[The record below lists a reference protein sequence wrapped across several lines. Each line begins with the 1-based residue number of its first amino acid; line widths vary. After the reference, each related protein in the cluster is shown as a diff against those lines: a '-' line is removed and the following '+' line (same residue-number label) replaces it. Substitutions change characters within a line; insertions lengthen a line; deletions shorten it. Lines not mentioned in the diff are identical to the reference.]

1 MLSRSTKLTL
11 EIVLTALGALAALFA
26 VGAWRLSEGPISLT
40 SLTPMLEKALSDSE
54 RFSVDVDDAVLAWG
68 GWKRTLDIR
77 VRGVTVVDKQGR
89 VIASVPEAAINLSGR
104 AVLAGMIAPTR
115 IDVIGARLALVRTQ
129 DGELRLQEDVKTE
142 PDAAAAKKEPDAEAG
157 GQDSL
162 VGILLEDLSKPPDP
176 DRVAGYLRQ
185 VNLVD
190 AEVEIRD
197 VRTGNVWR
205 APQAQFS
212 ATRDAAGVLAEM
224 SLRVDLG
231 GRVSRLE
238 ATGQYAS
245 ATGVIDLVA
254 TIADF
259 ELETLGMID
268 PELTRLGALK
278 VPFAGILNA
287 KMDKVGRLKG
297 LSFDLTGGAGKLIDK
312 EFYPG
317 GVTVRQMRLRGR
329 APEGLDGVQLE
340 QAMVDFGGPRLQLSG
355 RVEQLR
361 TAPRVQASVT
371 LSDVATNDL
380 RRLWPQGVARNPRTW
395 ITENLANG
403 KIEEAK
409 WDIAINSASPDFA
422 DIGVE
427 KIDGRLRFSG
437 VSVTYLAPMPAV
449 RDVDGSATMNADR
462 MDITIA
468 GGGLGNL
475 RVSESKIAITDFAA
489 KDQIASIE
497 VVVGGPLVE
506 MLRLA
511 DQKPLGFLAKI
522 GMTPEDFSGDA
533 ATRLALKFP
542 LLNTL
547 KVEQLNVTA
556 AAKAN
561 AVRMRNAVLGKDI
574 EDGTLTL
581 RLDDKGMDL
590 AGQVTFVGARGD
602 IELTRTFQATQAIVS
617 QTKAKIRLDS
627 AQRASLG
634 FDFRP
639 YADGPADIDL
649 VMIEQRNKRSD
660 VNLKL
665 GLDSAILAIAALDW
679 QKPAGQKAAAQMQL
693 RLIDQKLR
701 EISGVQVSAA
711 GLDLR
716 GKAQLAA
723 DGKTLTRFD
732 IDRALV
738 GLTDV
743 KGVIQRGGE
752 GWAVDISGP
761 AFDFGAV
768 LRDKSPASEER
779 PALAIKADIER
790 VHMSRAGALEK
801 VALEARRVGE
811 RWHTV
816 RFRGETEKKGN
827 APNQVRVSLETI
839 AGQQILDATADDGG
853 SLLKIFDVTPN
864 FVGGRLAI
872 NGKSDNAQPGQP
884 IAGKAVMSEFRVV
897 KAPLLARVLSVALLT
912 GIGDALRGEGIN
924 FSQLEADYV
933 FNDYVLEIKDGR
945 ASGSAIGITMKGK
958 VDLANDVIDATGT
971 LVPAYAVNSL
981 LGRIPLVGD
990 ILVPER
996 GGGLFAANYA
1006 VSGAIDDPKVS
1017 VNPLSTITP
1026 GFLRG
1031 LFGIF
1036 DGPGKSPTGFD
1047 TRPEPGSTGPAR

>member
-11 EIVLTALGALAALFA
+11 EIVLTALGVLTVLFA
-26 VGAWRLSEGPISLT
+26 VAAWRLSEGPISLT

-54 RFSVDVDDAVLAWG
+54 RFTVDVDDAVLAWG

-77 VRGVTVVDKQGR
+77 VRGVTVIDKQGR

-104 AVLAGMIAPTR
+104 ALLAGLVAPTR
-115 IDVIGARLALVRTQ
+115 IDVIGAKLALVRTE
-129 DGELRLQEDVKTE
+129 DGALRLQD
-142 PDAAAAKKEPDAEAG
+142 DGKKEPATEDKKEAEAEGG
-157 GQDSL
+157 GQASL
-162 VGILLEDLSKPPDP
+162 VAILIEDLSRPPDP

-185 VNLVD
+185 VNLLD
-190 AEVEIRD
+190 AEVDIRD
-197 VRTGNVWR
+197 VRTGSVWR

-231 GRVSRLE
+231 GRISRLE
-238 ATGQYAS
+238 ATGQYQTANG
-245 ATGVIDLVA
+245 TIDLVA

-259 ELETLGMID
+259 ELETLGMVD

-287 KMDKVGRLKG
+287 RMDTAGRLKA
-297 LSFDLTGGAGKLIDK
+297 LSFDLTGGAGRLIDK

-317 GVTVRQMRLRGR
+317 GITVRQMRLRGR
-329 APEGLDGVQLE
+329 APDGLDSVQIE
-340 QAMVDFGGPRLQLSG
+340 QATVDFGGPRLQLSG
-355 RVEQLR
+355 RLDQLR
-361 TAPRVQASVT
+361 SAPKVKANIVLT
-371 LSDVATNDL
+371 DVATNEL
-380 RRLWPQGVARNPRTW
+380 RRLWPQGVARNPRAW

-403 KIEEAK
+403 KVEEAR
-409 WDIAINSASPDFA
+409 WEIAISAPTPDFA
-422 DIGVE
+422 DIAVE

-437 VSVTYLAPMPAV
+437 VSVTYLAPMPPV
-449 RDVDGSATMNADR
+449 RDVVGSATMNADR
-462 MDITIA
+462 MDIAIT

-475 RVSESKIAITDFAA
+475 RVSESKIAITDFSA

-506 MLRLA
+506 TLRLA

-542 LLNTL
+542 LLNNL
-547 KVEQLNVTA
+547 KVEQLNVSA

-590 AGQVTFVGARGD
+590 AGQVTLVGSRGD
-602 IELTRTFQATQAIVS
+602 VELARTFQTNAAIVS

-627 AQRASLG
+627 AQRAALG

-639 YADGPADIDL
+639 YADGPVAIDL

-660 VNLKL
+660 VTLKL
-665 GLDSAILAIAALDW
+665 GLDGTALTLAALDW
-679 QKPAGQKAAAQMQL
+679 QKPAGTKAAAQMQL
-693 RLIDQKLR
+693 RLVEQKLR
-701 EISGVQVSAA
+701 EIAGVQVSAD

-752 GWAVDISGP
+752 GWAVDVSGP
-761 AFDFGAV
+761 SFDFGAI
-768 LRDKSPASEER
+768 LRDKSPTSEDR
-779 PALAIKADIER
+779 PALAIKADIDR
-790 VHMSRAGALEK
+790 VYMSRAGALDR
-801 VALEARRVGE
+801 VGLEARRVGE

-816 RFRGETEKKGN
+816 RFRGETEKKGV
-827 APNQVRVSLETI
+827 APNQVRVSLETV
-839 AGQQILDATADDGG
+839 AARQTLEATADDGG
-853 SLLKIFDVTPN
+853 ALLKIFDVTPN
-864 FVGGRLAI
+864 FVGGTLKI
-872 NGKSDNAQPGQP
+872 TGKTDNTLPAQPM
-884 IAGKAVMSEFRVV
+884 AGKIEMSEFRVV

-924 FSQLEADYV
+924 FSQLNGDYV
-933 FNDYVLEIKDGR
+933 FNDQVLEIKDGR
-945 ASGSAIGITMKGK
+945 ASGSAIGITAKGK
-958 VDLANDVIDATGT
+958 VDLGKDLIDVAGT

-1006 VSGAIDDPKVS
+1006 VSGPIDDPKVS
-1017 VNPLSTITP
+1017 VNPLSTIAP

-1036 DGPGKSPTGFD
+1036 DGPSKSPTGFD